1 MTALI
6 EGVDVSSGGADDGV
20 DELGPAGEAEE
31 DELREVTFADLARAR
46 QTSGLPTA
54 RSGAANLPLGELDP
68 EVLERLA
75 AEMIKRQQNLGAHFY
90 GRRGQKQ
97 HGLDILER
105 EAVDSNSVYQVR
117 RYDVLTP
124 DMITSAVTEYADPK
138 PPKEGGEK
146 PARRFAAR
154 RYVLF
159 TSAEFETETALQD
172 RLEELQE
179 QYAGD
184 LIIEVWGREMISG
197 KLRDCGPLVNSVF
210 GPEWARLFCGFAP
223 PPPDPADPVGLGL
236 VENPVQ
242 VLKNLDALA
251 EDAKARESSD
261 PAESARLYGILAEA
275 LGEANF
281 PAHAA
286 RQRRQQA
293 RLLQAAGDR
302 AGTFAVLWDLA
313 RDHFTSGAASA
324 FGSVYPELDG
334 LRSGLDEQQAA
345 KLDALAAAQSW
356 YEQGSQLSVA
366 VPALET
372 VAAQHDRD
380 TAFLACVLLEQALVD
395 CWYDYDP
402 PYSLVPVDGT
412 TANLLARLRQC
423 TAAQSCADVVIRAR
437 LACAVA
443 DTGLT
448 ANSSTADTQAA
459 YAELLEQ
466 AGAGRYREAGGLVT
480 ARAARAFAMHGD
492 TGRAINLWRQSILLS
507 SESRLYG
514 DVLGCRRALNA
525 AILEHPI
532 PAFAEL
538 DYPASLPNSDRLLAT
553 DREAELGALR
563 EAHDGKLP
571 DAFGVTRRW
580 LWESRLSGQLSD
592 ERDAL
597 ELFGDVLLAAGRPQV
612 AVTAW
617 VMAGAGGKAADVA
630 RRLGA
635 LLQVEGWAR
644 SPARACQA
652 AAARVIGAQARL
664 YDAGAAE
671 RMVHLLL
678 GLTAGLW
685 TSPLIAP
692 NPALDAVNALRQFG
706 INLPA
711 GAVDP
716 VLELVKPWL
725 AAGGALRTETVDLLI
740 QLYWAVPGR
749 RDDIADVIGSQLG
762 IANPPPELWEMIA
775 NLPGQAREQLTAA
788 VTAQADAGN
797 PEALR
802 TLAYWK
808 EPTAAVQMA
817 ARRTCARLL
826 RQPAGDP
833 ATTWSRTTR
842 FHDAAVLASALAT
855 ATSLIGVDPLEL
867 RPGAG
872 AIVTEKVQLSV
883 TISPLPPVPGTVPP
897 SGEDQV
903 AASGAETPDS
913 HAGTDGPGE
922 PAAENPEGGPEP
934 GTWEPDAA
942 SRVAAASP
950 AELAAAVADHL
961 LAVAASSNPPAFV
974 RADALAALDLLRAHL
989 PAEVNARHAG
999 RLLAIA
1005 ENPVL
1010 SVFDELEIASGD
1022 PLSRGR
1028 LNLGAREL
1036 PALALVMAAS
1046 AAASAAQVGDDVEG
1060 LPPPAG
1066 LQMIIHALHLLRGSD
1081 ADAAKHG
1088 AMALAL
1094 AYRYDPGLPDYRA
1107 MLIAHPNAE
1116 VRAVAAA
1123 AAVLDVTAQRV
1134 LVTDPS
1140 PQVRANLA
1148 SHASELVPEV
1158 IAALR
1163 SDEHPDVKRALAST
1177 TERTAG

>member
-1 MTALI
+1 LGA
-6 EGVDVSSGGADDGV
+6 EGD
-20 DELGPAGEAEE
+20 AEE
-31 DELREVTFADLARAR
+31 DELREVAFADLARAQ
-46 QTSGLPTA
+46 QTSELPTA
-54 RSGAANLPLGELDP
+54 WSGAANLPLGELDP

-97 HGLDILER
+97 YGLDILER
-105 EAVDSNSVYQVR
+105 EAVGSNSVYQVR
-117 RYDVLTP
+117 RYAVLTP

-138 PPKEGGEK
+138 SPKEGGEK

-159 TSAEFETETALQD
+159 TSAEFETETALQES
-172 RLEELQE
+172 LEELQE

-184 LIIEVWGREMISG
+184 LVIEVWGREMISS

-242 VLKNLDALA
+242 VLKNLGALA
-251 EDAKARESSD
+251 EDARSRESTD

-275 LGEANF
+275 LDEANF

-302 AGTFAVLWDLA
+302 AGAFTLLWDLA
-313 RDHFTSGAASA
+313 RDHFTSGAAST
-324 FGSVYPELDG
+324 FGSVYQELEA
-334 LRSGLDEQQAA
+334 LRPDLDELQAA
-345 KLDALAAAQSW
+345 KLDALTASQAW

-372 VAAQHDRD
+372 VTAQHDRD
-380 TAFLACVLLEQALVD
+380 AAFLACVLLEQALVD
-395 CWYDYDP
+395 GWYDYDP
-402 PYSLVPVDGT
+402 PYSLVTLGGI
-412 TANLLARLRQC
+412 TADLLARLRQC
-423 TAAQSCADVVIRAR
+423 AAAQSCADVVIRAR
-437 LACAVA
+437 LACALA

-448 ANSSTADTQAA
+448 ANSSIADTQVA

-525 AILEHPI
+525 AILEHPV

-538 DYPASLPNSDRLLAT
+538 DYPASLPNAARLLAT
-553 DREAELGALR
+553 DRSAELGALR

-597 ELFGDVLLAAGRPQV
+597 ELFGDVLQAAGRPPV
-612 AVTAW
+612 AVIAW
-617 VMAGAGGKAADVA
+617 VMAGAGRKAADMA

-635 LLQVEGWAR
+635 LQQVEGWAR

-652 AAARVIGAQARL
+652 AAAKVIGAQARL
-664 YDAGAAE
+664 YDAATAE
-671 RMVHLLL
+671 TMVHLLL

-692 NPALDAVNALRQFG
+692 NPSLDAVNALRQFG
-706 INLPA
+706 TNLPA
-711 GAVDP
+711 NAVDP
-716 VLELVKPWL
+716 VLELVRPQL

-762 IANPPPELWEMIA
+762 IPNPPPELWEMIA
-775 NLPGQAREQLTAA
+775 NLPGQAREQLTTA

-808 EPTAAVQMA
+808 EPTAAVQLA

-826 RQPAGDP
+826 RQPAGEP
-833 ATTWSRTTR
+833 ATTWSRTTQ

-855 ATSLIGVDPLEL
+855 ATSLIDVDPLEL

-872 AIVTEKVQLSV
+872 PIVTEKVQLSM
-883 TISPLPPVPGTVPP
+883 TLSPLPSTPGTVPP

-903 AASGAETPDS
+903 AAAPGAETPDS
-913 HAGTDGPGE
+913 HAGTDGPGG
-922 PAAENPEGGPEP
+922 PAAENPEDGADP
-934 GTWEPDAA
+934 GSWEPDAS

-950 AELAAAVADHL
+950 PALATAVADHL
-961 LAVAASSNPPAFV
+961 LAVAESSNPPAFV

-1005 ENPVL
+1005 ENPAL
-1010 SVFDELEIASGD
+1010 SVFDELELASGD

-1036 PALALVMAAS
+1036 PALALVVAAS
-1046 AAASAAQVGDDVEG
+1046 AAASAAQAGADVES
-1060 LPPPAG
+1060 LPPEAG
-1066 LQMIIHALHLLRGSD
+1066 NQMITHALQLLRGPD
-1081 ADAAKHG
+1081 PEAAQHG
-1088 AMALAL
+1088 ATVLAL
-1094 AYRYDPGLPDYRA
+1094 AYRYDPSLPGYSTA
-1107 MLIAHPNAE
+1107 LIAHPNAE

-1123 AAVLDVTAQRV
+1123 AAVLDVAAQRV
-1134 LVTDPS
+1134 LVTDPY
-1140 PQVRANLA
+1140 PQVRATLA
-1148 SHASELVPEV
+1148 RRVGELIPEV
-1158 IAALR
+1158 ITALR

-1177 TERTAG
+1177 TEQTAG